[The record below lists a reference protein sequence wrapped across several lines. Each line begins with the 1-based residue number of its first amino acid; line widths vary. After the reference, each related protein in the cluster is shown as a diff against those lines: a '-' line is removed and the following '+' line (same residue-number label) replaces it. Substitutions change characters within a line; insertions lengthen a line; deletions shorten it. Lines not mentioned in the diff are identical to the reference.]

1 MARQTKGRIYKS
13 GKKGAFHLQ
22 YYINGKQFVV
32 TLKDE
37 AGNIITTEKKAREAA
52 ETILHPVKAK
62 TEAGQL
68 RQILEAVETA
78 EAKAARLEQERQEAE
93 ARAEEAKKD
102 AKATIAVGWDMFM
115 GCPKR
120 PASCKRYT
128 MDSMPAHCTMKNY
141 NAYFRKFEE
150 WMKIHRDDRVRLSD
164 VTPEDAAAFMDSI
177 RDSGASGTYNKY
189 LQFFNL
195 FFAVLN
201 DAGKIRCGNPFRD
214 IDRVENRY
222 HSKKPLSVE
231 QIARL
236 IDSASG
242 EMRLLI
248 ALGYFTGLRFGDCCT
263 LLWQEVDLLR
273 GVIERVPRKTEHTVK
288 DIQQSIVKV
297 GIPEFL
303 FRMLSEVPPDARKD
317 YVLPGFAKEY
327 LEGREYRANRRLLDH
342 FEKCGIHTVKAGTGT
357 PEVRNESGKLI
368 KRAVRAVVECGF
380 HSLRYS
386 YISHNAEAGTPAAV
400 IQRNAGHANPAM
412 TEHYTRISDKAAIQY
427 ANALKLPLPEPSDVI
442 DVSPAPEEDPD
453 RAELHRLADSLPLE
467 KVREILS
474 HYRLT

>member
-22 YYINGKQFVV
+22 YYVNRKQFVV

-37 AGNIITTEKKAREAA
+37 AGNIITNERKAREVA
-52 ETILHPVKAK
+52 ETILQPVKAE
-62 TEAGQL
+62 TQAAQL
-68 RQILEAVETA
+68 RQILNAVESA
-78 EAKAARLEQERQEAE
+78 EAKAARLEQEQLEAK

-102 AKATIAVGWDMFM
+102 AKATLAAGWDMFM
-115 GCPKR
+115 SCPRR
-120 PASCKRYT
+120 PASCKRFSSDEIPRTST
-128 MDSMPAHCTMKNY
+128 MGNY
-141 NAYFRKFEE
+141 RAYFRRFHLWMQEE
-150 WMKIHRDDRVRLSD
+150 NPEIKLLSE
-164 VTPEDAAAFMDSI
+164 VTGDHAAAFMDSVQAA
-177 RDSGASGTYNKY
+177 GASGTFNKY

-195 FFAVLN
+195 FFKVLN
-201 DAGKIRCGNPFRD
+201 DAGKIKCGNPFCD
-214 IDRVENRY
+214 IDRMENRY

-231 QIARL
+231 QIAKL
-236 IDSASG
+236 IDSATG

-288 DIQQSIVKV
+288 DIQQAIVKV

-303 FRMLSEVPPDARKD
+303 FRMLSEVAPEDRKG

-327 LEGREYRANRRLLDH
+327 LEGKEYRANRRLLEH

-357 PEVRNESGKLI
+357 PEVRNEAGKI
-368 KRAVRAVVECGF
+368 VKRAVRAVTEYGF

-412 TEHYTRISDKAAIQY
+412 TEHYTRISDRAAVQY

-442 DVSPAPEEDPD
+442 DVTPAPDDPE
-453 RAELHRLADSLPLE
+453 RAELRRLVDSLSLE
-467 KVREILS
+467 KVREILN
-474 HYRLT
+474 HYRPA

>member
-78 EAKAARLEQERQEAE
+78 EAKAARLEQERQEAK
-93 ARAEEAKKD
+93 AREEEAKKD

-120 PASCKRYT
+120 PASCKRFPNDEIPRT
-128 MDSMPAHCTMKNY
+128 STVGNY
-141 NAYFRKFEE
+141 RAYFRRFHSWMREE
-150 WMKIHRDDRVRLSD
+150 NPEIKLLSE
-164 VTPEDAAAFMDSI
+164 VTGDHAAAFMDSV
-177 RDSGASGTYNKY
+177 RNAGASGTYNKY

-195 FFAVLN
+195 FFKVLN
-201 DAGKIRCGNPFRD
+201 DAGKIRSGNPFRD
-214 IDRVENRY
+214 IDRMENRY

-231 QIARL
+231 QIAKL

-442 DVSPAPEEDPD
+442 DVSPAPEKDPD

-467 KVREILS
+467 TVREILS